1 MIEITMLGAPPL
13 SFSGDFFPFSH
24 DGSPQGR
31 FLFGSPSDTE
41 PEAPRLELLGRA
53 QRCSGRDSG
62 CPVLA
67 VKYWDQDL
75 AYFLKEVEEMLLR
88 EPQVHGTSSVH
99 LCDVQRYLE
108 QFN

>member
-1 MIEITMLGAPPL
+1 MMAA
-13 SFSGDFFPFSH
+13 H
-24 DGSPQGR
+24 KAGSC
-31 FLFGSPSDTE
+31 L
-41 PEAPRLELLGRA
+41 EAPLTLSQKPHGWSCWEEH
-53 QRCSGRDSG
+53 SGVLAVTAVTPG